1 MAPTK
6 SQKRYLIRGFIDG
19 VLSSLGVV
27 IGASTAIGATIAS
40 GDGTAASSIIIAAG
54 IGGGVA
60 NALSNLLGASVG
72 EKLVKEIEIDE
83 LERAMLRGGG
93 DLRGTLVD
101 KKLNEELR
109 SCALYDGLATFG
121 GSIIPVTPFII
132 GSALFIPDMVS
143 LYTSIVL
150 SLALFFL
157 LGVYIGR
164 ISKENLIISGLK
176 VTAFGVVTVVI
187 TTLIRTLL

>member
-1 MAPTK
+1 
-6 SQKRYLIRGFIDG
+6 
-19 VLSSLGVV
+19 
-27 IGASTAIGATIAS
+27 
-40 GDGTAASSIIIAAG
+40 
-54 IGGGVA
+54 
-60 NALSNLLGASVG
+60 G
-72 EKLVKEIEIDE
+72 EKLVKEIEIGE

-101 KKLNEELR
+101 QKLNEELR

-121 GSIIPVTPFII
+121 GSFIPVTPFII
-132 GSALFIPDMVS
+132 GSALLIPDMVS
-143 LYTSIVL
+143 LYASILL

-176 VTAFGVVTVVI
+176 VAAFGVVTVVI